1 MSIVCS
7 ICGGTDVQCAA
18 VVDAN
23 TKEFLDFG
31 YEAFLDGQ
39 CDLCGNVPLTDPEE
53 VQADIEKLW
62 AEHLA
67 KYGKAPSYANCEVVH
82 LNHEGS
88 ERRFIRIGKKT
99 QPEPTKKIFTS
110 CDNLATLKALAVPD
124 LKSGREFTVIGIE
137 SLMTKLP

>member
-7 ICGGTDVQCAA
+7 ICGGTDVMCAA
-18 VVDAN
+18 VVNPN

-39 CDLCGNVPLTDPEE
+39 CNVCGNVPLTDPNE

-67 KYGKAPSYANCEVVH
+67 KHGQVPRYAYCGIVQ
-82 LNHEGS
+82 LNNEGV
-88 ERRFIRIGKKT
+88 ERRFIRIGKQT
-99 QPEPTKKIFTS
+99 QPEPTKKVFAC
-110 CDNLATLKALAVPD
+110 CDNLAALKALAFPD

-137 SLMTKLP
+137 SLTTKLP